1 LLKKWIIFV
10 ALKHK
15 HQDHDFTRGKML
27 RMVHYW
33 DEKNQNLLVF
43 LTNNRSWT
51 ATTVSQIYKERWQI
65 ESFFKLIKQNLRIKS
80 FVGTSENA
88 VQIQIWTAMITIL
101 LLAYLKTKAKYQ
113 WHMSN
118 LITFIRLNLFV
129 KIDLWKWIDE
139 PFIRPKEINSV
150 QLRLFDG

>member
-1 LLKKWIIFV
+1 
-10 ALKHK
+10 
-15 HQDHDFTRGKML
+15 
-27 RMVHYW
+27 MVHYW

>member
-1 LLKKWIIFV
+1 
-10 ALKHK
+10 
-15 HQDHDFTRGKML
+15 ML

-139 PFIRPKEINSV
+139 PFIRPKEITSV